1 MFIWSCGGLAP
12 FLMRM
17 ICCEDGRS
25 QDAEAK
31 PAPFNSLTAANGI
44 TLKAGESLLLK
55 AGATCTSATQ
65 TIDGASVKTGLRV
78 INSKGAKDAPITI
91 GAYGE
96 GAAPII
102 AGAGVSETIL
112 LKNSEYITVQGFE
125 VTNTDAN
132 AADYEKYMRRGIAVD
147 ARQRRQHEEQRR
159 RWCHS
164 APEVRTK
171 PDRRRS
177 LRRNSA
183 NSSPRTRATPSTSTR
198 CLRRRARDVPSR
210 PVGDAR
216 KSNDDTPSTLK
227 VQVKSNLASLGAVS
241 SFSQY
246 RKTVLSETVDAESKE
261 GGKIHYSGSCIVPL
275 DVDPY
280 AALWVAISQ
289 TDPASGSFAY
299 IDNVTLVED
308 SAAESDVASIA
319 VTTQPIKTEYA
330 IGDALDL
337 SGMVVTTTMSDGTT
351 AELGEGEY
359 TVSEFDSSTAGEKTI
374 TVTYAADT
382 SLTATLK
389 VTVKEAEPVDTVP
402 PVISGADDV
411 AVEFGASFDP
421 MAGVKAVDDVYGD
434 VTGAVKVSGD
444 TVDTSKP
451 GAYTLVYTVS
461 DAAGN
466 EASVTRVATVKA
478 KSGETPVEPGDKE
491 SGKEPGKD
499 TDKDGDK
506 NDQGNKKPGLSATDA
521 SVSVVAITAIGL
533 LATGAVSVAVRRR
546 RDI

>member
-1 MFIWSCGGLAP
+1 
-12 FLMRM
+12 MRTRP
-17 ICCEDGRS
+17 ITRNTC
-25 QDAEAK
+25 
-31 PAPFNSLTAANGI
+31 AAASPW
-44 TLKAGESLLLK
+44 TLGNADNTKNNDTG
-55 AGATCTSATQ
+55 GATRRP
-65 TIDGASVKTGLRV
+65 K
-78 INSKGAKDAPITI
+78 
-91 GAYGE
+91 
-96 GAAPII
+96 
-102 AGAGVSETIL
+102 SEL
-112 LKNSEYITVQGFE
+112 NQ
-125 VTNTDAN
+125 TDAVVSGEY
-132 AADYEKYMRRGIAVD
+132 AAKLG
-147 ARQRRQHEEQRR
+147 EQ
-159 RWCHS
+159 
-164 APEVRTK
+164 
-171 PDRRRS
+171 
-177 LRRNSA
+177 L
-183 NSSPRTRATPSTSTR
+183 TPYK
-198 CLRRRARDVPSR
+198 
-210 PVGDAR
+210 G
-216 KSNDDTPSTLK
+216 DTPSTLK

-261 GGKIHYSGSCIVPL
+261 GGKIHYSGSFIVPL

-289 TDPASGSFAY
+289 TDLASGSFAY

-308 SAAESDVASIA
+308 SAAVSDVASIA
-319 VTTQPIKTEYA
+319 VTTQPTKTEYA

-337 SGMVVTTTMSDGTT
+337 SGMVVTATMSDGTT
-351 AELGEGEY
+351 SELGEGEY

-402 PVISGADDV
+402 PVISGVDDV

-421 MAGVKAVDDVYGD
+421 MAGVKAVDDVDGD

-466 EASVTRVATVKA
+466 EASVTRVATVKE
-478 KSGETPVEPGDKE
+478 KSGETPVEPGDKDPDGDKE
-491 SGKEPGKD
+491 PGTEPGKD

-521 SVSVVAITAIGL
+521 SVSVVAIAAIGL